1 MWSKE
6 APTVSGFY
14 WFYGDPFWLQLP
26 HDEEKGINPFKPGL
40 HMVECKFV
48 RDGFA
53 PLVTSGAFMYEGY
66 RGVFWTERIQEP
78 KIYSNEIDLT
88 MPCCCPHLNVDT
100 DCPHYSQGRCEYTN

>member
-53 PLVTSGAFMYEGY
+53 PLVTSGAF
-66 RGVFWTERIQEP
+66 ILSSQE
-78 KIYSNEIDLT
+78 NLEIFSFEDELRLT
-88 MPCCCPHLNVDT
+88 QN
-100 DCPHYSQGRCEYTN
+100 N